1 MTAWGVHSS
10 PGTESTAPLP
20 YADIPI
26 TSIAALPKEEQAE
39 IIYVV
44 LAAHSSLEANA
55 SCVRAHR

>member
-20 YADIPI
+20 YADVP
-26 TSIAALPKEEQAE
+26 IAALPKEEQAE
-39 IIYVV
+39 IIDVV